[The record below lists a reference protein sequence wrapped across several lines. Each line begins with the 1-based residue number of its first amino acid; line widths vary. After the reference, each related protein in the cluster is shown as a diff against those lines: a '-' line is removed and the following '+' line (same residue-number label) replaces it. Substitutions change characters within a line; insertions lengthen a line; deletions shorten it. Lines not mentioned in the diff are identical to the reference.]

1 MAEQISSFQTWA
13 AGETCMS
20 AEQAQELM
28 PQLSSAW
35 QLVTPSDGAQQLR
48 ALYKTPDFVS
58 ALELATRVGDL
69 AERHDH
75 HPELSISWGKLQ
87 IIWYTHS
94 LGGLH
99 RNDFFMAAQCD
110 LLHSS

>member
-1 MAEQISSFQTWA
+1 MVDKITTFQPWA
-13 AGETCMS
+13 TGETCMS

-28 PQLSSAW
+28 PYLSPAW
-35 QLVTPSDGAQQLR
+35 QLSTATSGAQQLQ
-48 ALYKTPDFVS
+48 ALYKTADFIS
-58 ALELATRVGDL
+58 ALELATRVGEL

-87 IIWYTHS
+87 ITWYTHS

-99 RNDFFMAAQCD
+99 RNDFFMATQCD

>member
-1 MAEQISSFQTWA
+1 
-13 AGETCMS
+13 MS

-35 QLVTPSDGAQQLR
+35 QLVTPSNGAQQLR
-48 ALYKTPDFVS
+48 ALYKTPDFIS
-58 ALELATRVGDL
+58 ALELATRVGHL